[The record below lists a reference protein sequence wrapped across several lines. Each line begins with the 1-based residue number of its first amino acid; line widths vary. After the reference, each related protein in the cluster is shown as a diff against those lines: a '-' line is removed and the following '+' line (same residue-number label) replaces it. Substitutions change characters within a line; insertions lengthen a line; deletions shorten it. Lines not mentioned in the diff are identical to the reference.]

1 MHSVYNPNSL
11 QRPATDQE
19 LEFQLNWLL
28 RENELAELRS
38 RSFRDAREEEEFL
51 LMRHPLAAKEAYAS
65 FGLLLGTLPPA
76 AIFLK
81 VFGRALAGTGYGI
94 QPGFLFLLFV
104 MNAFCAVAGLYF
116 GSRLSRLASAAEELR
131 WPAMLLGAAGIG
143 FLWGVAT
150 GAVGGLPAYGF
161 GAILGAIFAVPVGM
175 LAFLLFMPLH
185 RLLTRGGMI
194 DSRHLWPLAC
204 GVVTLIAALILAQ

>member
-11 QRPATDQE
+11 QRPATDPE

-38 RSFRDAREEEEFL
+38 RSFRDAREEEELL
-51 LMRHPLAAKEAYAS
+51 LMRRPIAAREAYAR

-81 VFGRALAGTGYGI
+81 LFSRALVGPGHGI
-94 QPGFLFLLFV
+94 NPSLIFMIFV
-104 MNAFCAVAGLYF
+104 MNAFCAAAGLFF

-131 WPAMLLGAAGIG
+131 WPKMLLGAAGIG
-143 FLWGVAT
+143 FIWGVAT
-150 GAVGGLPAYGF
+150 GAVGGLPAFGF
-161 GAILGAIFAVPVGM
+161 GAVFGAIFAVPVGM
-175 LAFLLFMPLH
+175 LAFLLFVPLH
-185 RLLTRGGMI
+185 RLLARGGMI

-204 GVVTLIAALILAQ
+204 GVVTLIAALILGM